1 MTNDTN
7 IINNDAATPIGLPMP
22 YFDFNLELTGR
33 STAPNSIIGGSTSE
47 DSLDVDNAPSLL
59 QQNNSNALEDIDAP
73 SQLQQSDSSVK
84 PYKRFFK
91 NAGRIYHQNS
101 FLILV
106 TCAILLAY
114 AYPPLGA
121 TYVAPKITA
130 TWIAVIFIF
139 TLAGMGI
146 RTEEL
151 AKALQRVYFNTF
163 VQVFNFMVVSGVV
176 YGFTRFMLHV
186 NALPE
191 SLADGMTIA
200 STLSVS
206 VNMGIVLTKLVG
218 GDEAAAIFDAA
229 FGNFLGVFLSP
240 ALILMYLGLNAEVD
254 LGQVTLKLFLRVVL
268 PLFVG
273 QLLRNYFPPAKAF
286 VKKYNKF
293 FRQGQEFCLVFVVYT
308 IFCKTFLK
316 GNDAKVGDVFIM
328 IGCVLLVLLFLMAFA
343 WISMLVLF
351 PNDPKLQVV
360 GLFACTHKTVA
371 VGVPLISSIYADS
384 PLLGLYV
391 LPLLIWYPTQLVLGT
406 ALAPTLAN
414 YVERR
419 EQELKQQLDAEAWVH
434 GRGGSFPFP
443 PYLTQEQ
450 LVVNVNCCA
459 ADEGITEPTE
469 SQSIGTV

>member
-1 MTNDTN
+1 MCKDDGVNRH
-7 IINNDAATPIGLPMP
+7 ASVAIGECVHK
-22 YFDFNLELTGR
+22 YVAKAELSDDEHGVA
-33 STAPNSIIGGSTSE
+33 APNSDEE
-47 DSLDVDNAPSLL
+47 DSKPARNTSLE
-59 QQNNSNALEDIDAP
+59 QSHGPAA
-73 SQLQQSDSSVK
+73 SQRFEPQESTQSRS
-84 PYKRFFK
+84 KRIVNK
-91 NAGRIYHQNS
+91 AGHMYHQNS

-121 TYVAPKITA
+121 NYVAPHITA

-139 TLAGMGI
+139 VLAGMGI

-151 AKALQRVYFNTF
+151 TKALKRVYFNTF

-176 YGFTRFMLHV
+176 YGFTRFMLYV
-186 NALPE
+186 KALPE
-191 SLADGMTIA
+191 SLADGMTVT

-240 ALILMYLGLNAEVD
+240 ALILMYLGLNAEVN

-268 PLFVG
+268 PLILG
-273 QLLRNYFPPAKAF
+273 QLLRNFFPPAKAF
-286 VKKYNKF
+286 AKKYNKY

-316 GNDAKVGDVFIM
+316 GNDAKIGDVFIM
-328 IGCVLLVLLFLMAFA
+328 IGCVLLVLIFLMVLS

-351 PNDPKLQVV
+351 PNDPKIQAV

-406 ALAPTLAN
+406 ALAPYLAK
-414 YVERR
+414 YIERR
-419 EQELKQQLDAEAWVH
+419 EKELKQQLDVEAWLH
-434 GRGGSFPFP
+434 GRGGSQFP
-443 PYLTQEQ
+443 PYLTQDQ
-450 LVVNVNCCA
+450 SVLHDMCYG
-459 ADEGITEPTE
+459 ADEQFEPTE
-469 SQSIGTV
+469 SQAIGTV

>member
-1 MTNDTN
+1 MTNSTN
-7 IINNDAATPIGLPMP
+7 IVTNEESTPIGFPMP
-22 YFDFNLELTGR
+22 YFDFNPESTGR
-33 STAPNSIIGGSTSE
+33 TTAPNSISGGSPTPSD
-47 DSLDVDNAPSLL
+47 DSLDG
-59 QQNNSNALEDIDAP
+59 DIAP
-73 SQLQQSDSSVK
+73 SQLQQKDTSVEQSNAPSQLQQDDSSL
-84 PYKRFFK
+84 PSYKRFFNK
-91 NAGRIYHQNS
+91 AGKIYHQNS

-121 TYVAPKITA
+121 IYVAPQITA

-139 TLAGMGI
+139 ILAGMGI

-151 AKALQRVYFNTF
+151 NKALQRVFFNSF

-186 NALPE
+186 KALPE
-191 SLADGMTIA
+191 SLADGMTIT

-240 ALILMYLGLNAEVD
+240 ALILMYLGLNAEVN

-286 VKKYNKF
+286 AQKYNHY
-293 FRQGQEFCLVFVVYT
+293 FRQGQEFSLVFIVYT
-308 IFCKTFLK
+308 IFCKTFMK
-316 GNDAKVGDVFIM
+316 GSDAAVVDILIM
-328 IGCVLLVLLFLMAFA
+328 IGCVLLVLLFLMGLA
-343 WISMLVLF
+343 WLSMLVLF
-351 PNDPKLQVV
+351 PKDPKLQVM
-360 GLFACTHKTVA
+360 GLFGCTHKTVA
-371 VGVPLISSIYADS
+371 VGIPLITSIYADS
-384 PLLGLYV
+384 PMLGLYV

-406 ALAPTLAN
+406 AIAPTLAR
-414 YVERR
+414 YVVRKEK
-419 EQELKQQLDAEAWVH
+419 ELKQKEEQPVEQPVEGNDADTVDVERPDNSKSSSESAPAA
-434 GRGGSFPFP
+434 S
-443 PYLTQEQ
+443 EQ
-450 LVVNVNCCA
+450 V
-459 ADEGITEPTE
+459 
-469 SQSIGTV
+469 